1 MLVVTRSLGV
11 PGRLIIGEALLELL
25 ELSGGKARVG
35 VRAPMDISVARME
48 AFVDEVRPLI
58 DASDPTRRETLE
70 RALNI
75 LTQQANVQDS
85 DVLSALKTLRMLLLT
100 SKVKV
105 LLLERLSYEERGEL
119 ENALCVMQDP
129 TSTDVAID
137 RVRNLP
143 TMVEVDM
150 WRKSTE
156 LSGWDELLLKVDQ
169 RLAEDDVPPAE
180 RVQLHY
186 VHDLLSGDGNE
197 TAIMEAIDLPSVIRL
212 LME

>member
-1 MLVVTRSLGV
+1 
-11 PGRLIIGEALLELL
+11 LIIGEALLELL